1 MEFSF
6 LDVHHIRMKKIGA
19 YALLFRNSISKGTW
33 KKYGFEEGYEQDN
46 MIFSVLLYIMEQS
59 LKEDFCTID
68 YIGNFIDEVNS
79 LHFKKAI
86 TYEQCKELAEF
97 IVNTIL
103 CDEGKPMYFK
113 AFNFKLGEYE
123 SLNISFIKNK
133 MEYIEDLRRVS
144 YSLTDEG
151 YELLLSTLE
160 IEENLKITIHEIVF
174 KMHLN
179 KASYDKAVDD
189 IKNIFNMLRIRVQSM
204 EEAIRK
210 IKENPLSYSTE
221 DYKKIMEGN
230 LELLK
235 DSKQKFTLHREHI
248 EEKINEFIEKDI
260 HIKELNEEEK
270 ESLNNL
276 KTIENYLDRTI
287 DEDQRILIKHF
298 DLKSI
303 YGRELENISKMA
315 LIERFNFKNEV
326 YNRILENPEKLE
338 NIEGFLRPLFRME
351 PRKIYNINKAV
362 EYQKNIKE
370 KAVEKDE
377 LLSFDEGDLLE
388 EQNKRKLERLEKYK
402 GVIEIILEL
411 TREKGSISFG
421 EINSLI
427 KESQVLMSSLI
438 PSVEIFRE
446 VIIEMLK
453 NRIINIE
460 EIKEERNKAVESGEI
475 EFQLNKSILEI
486 IDTNKKLKRI
496 SIIEIEKI
504 IGSDD
509 VKLEGLKD
517 DNGVIKNFICS
528 DISFRVIEGGFK
540 L

>member
-1 MEFSF
+1 
-6 LDVHHIRMKKIGA
+6 
-19 YALLFRNSISKGTW
+19 
-33 KKYGFEEGYEQDN
+33 
-46 MIFSVLLYIMEQS
+46 
-59 LKEDFCTID
+59 
-68 YIGNFIDEVNS
+68 
-79 LHFKKAI
+79 
-86 TYEQCKELAEF
+86 
-97 IVNTIL
+97 
-103 CDEGKPMYFK
+103 
-113 AFNFKLGEYE
+113 
-123 SLNISFIKNK
+123 
-133 MEYIEDLRRVS
+133 
-144 YSLTDEG
+144 
-151 YELLLSTLE
+151 
-160 IEENLKITIHEIVF
+160 
-174 KMHLN
+174 
-179 KASYDKAVDD
+179 
-189 IKNIFNMLRIRVQSM
+189 MLRIRVQSM

-315 LIERFNFKNEV
+315 LIERFNFKSEV

-338 NIEGFLRPLFRME
+338 NIEEFLRPLFRME
-351 PRKIYNINKAV
+351 SRKIYNINKAV
-362 EYQKNIKE
+362 EFQKNIKE
-370 KAVEKDE
+370 KTVEKDE
-377 LLSFDEGDLLE
+377 LISFDEGDLLE

-411 TREKGSISFG
+411 TRERGSISFG

-427 KESQVLMSSLI
+427 KESQVLMNSLI
-438 PSVEIFRE
+438 PSIEIFRE

-453 NRIINIE
+453 NRIIYIE
-460 EIKEERNKAVESGEI
+460 EIKEERNNAVESGEI

-504 IGSDD
+504 IGNDD